1 MYVTNT
7 DPHRNSAAYRL
18 EEIEAPTLIINAVDD
33 PLANYED
40 AQAMARRIP
49 QAQFVTIQR
58 GGHLMVGNDHLVED
72 RINGFL
78 AESYV
83 GPKTFLSKIRL
94 FCYNQ
99 GRRKRCDLYVSQA
112 KQRSMNSHV

>member
-58 GGHLMVGNDHLVED
+58 GGHIMVGNDNLVED

-78 AESYV
+78 AES
-83 GPKTFLSKIRL
+83 
-94 FCYNQ
+94 
-99 GRRKRCDLYVSQA
+99 
-112 KQRSMNSHV
+112 